1 MNAFARCISVCVIKY
16 HLVLLRPNQ
25 SRIKRFCRD
34 DDTAFPAKEKP
45 VQSLPVSPAGV
56 VAGGFANVPLF
67 RIGARWSRAVQIA
80 PILHRNQDNQLL
92 TSLEFPSYSGDR

>member
-25 SRIKRFCRD
+25 TLIHFCRD

>member
-1 MNAFARCISVCVIKY
+1 MCHQVSPRATTSESIA
-16 HLVLLRPNQ
+16 NQ
-25 SRIKRFCRD
+25 TLIHFCRD

-45 VQSLPVSPAGV
+45 VQSLTVSPAGV